1 MKLRCKIERG
11 QGLFQKSETMIQKL
25 FMMMRLLCLMI
36 LLCHTSHYTENPGIK
51 EGDTFVDK
59 NDFVQTIKQ
68 YAIKNEFDTRLE
80 QYAIKD

>member
-1 MKLRCKIERG
+1 
-11 QGLFQKSETMIQKL
+11 
-25 FMMMRLLCLMI
+25 MI